1 MDFSKLINDFVE
13 GGIDQAGEEQL
24 FASLAA
30 DKSLR
35 RELQQQ
41 IEIERVALSDV
52 DAYMP
57 HPNTTAAIFQRLNID
72 GAAAI
77 VPTFVSKLLELWIRF
92 RGNALSAV
100 VAASITALIFY
111 LLQPFGNSDMNSEIN
126 YAENPS
132 NSSTIARS
140 TQQEIP
146 QVSASAVAIDNN
158 DKTSSVGIGSSDGNI
173 ARRPLTPKVMNS
185 QANNSHQETDTR
197 LSDNLQEKESQ
208 SDLSDAQ
215 SREPLVALL
224 ESNVTAIE
232 ITGSPLAIEDKM
244 MGQPVEMQMKHG
256 VNLLAANK
264 LSIELKGSE
273 YWSFPVAGVDRSTSP
288 FLENT
293 GFTLLYHATDDL
305 MVGFDMRQEFF
316 YYEYKDDINYYKQH
330 TNFMAYGLTAKY
342 NFWEFYGIKAQSGLY
357 LGANEVGVIGRASI
371 GIEYSP
377 SYYYGFVMGVE
388 GSNILYE
395 HKGEPF
401 DSKKLGFY
409 YGIRFK
415 L

>member
-41 IEIERVALSDV
+41 IEIERVAMSDV

-57 HPNTTAAIFQRLNID
+57 HPNTTAAIFQRLDID

-77 VPTFVSKLLELWIRF
+77 VPTFGTKLLDLWIRF
-92 RGNALSAV
+92 RANVASAV

-111 LLQPFGNSDMNSEIN
+111 LLQPFGASDMNSEIN
-126 YAENPS
+126 YSENPS

-140 TQQEIP
+140 NQQEIP
-146 QVSASAVAIDNN
+146 QVSASEVAIDNN
-158 DKTSSVGIGSSDGNI
+158 DKTSSMGIGNTDDLI
-173 ARRPLTPKVMNS
+173 AHRPKTPEVKNS
-185 QANNSHQETDTR
+185 TASISRQDADTR
-197 LSDNLQEKESQ
+197 VNYNLRKMSP

-224 ESNVTAIE
+224 ESNVNEIDISSSPIAIDE
-232 ITGSPLAIEDKM
+232 KIIGR
-244 MGQPVEMQMKHG
+244 PVEMQMKQG

-273 YWSFPVAGVDRSTSP
+273 YWSFPAAGVDRSTSP

-293 GFTLLYHATDDL
+293 GFALLYHATDDL
-305 MVGFDMRQEFF
+305 MIGFDMRQEFF
-316 YYEYKDDINYYKQH
+316 YYEYQDDINYYKQH
-330 TNFMAYGLTAKY
+330 TNFMAYGLIAKY
-342 NFWEFYGIKAQSGLY
+342 NFLEIYGIKAQSGLY
-357 LGANEVGVIGRASI
+357 LGVNEVGAIGRASL

-388 GSNILYE
+388 GSNIIYE